1 MAQYHMIADA
11 LIRLLAAISNLMS
24 LSTTKAQRTTT
35 VNVVASR
42 PSSRAFSIIPT
53 PGRTIPPHACWH
65 RPRLSHQQP
74 TSARR
79 RREGARGRRHH
90 PSTPGRIPTTRAQHR
105 ARFQGRRRPLVRA
118 FRTGLGLR
126 RLSGRR
132 SQRRPLRSRT
142 LLRQPSARDMRSNSV
157 STPSVI
163 WRRNVICP
171 PPSVGLLFCLFSLI
185 ATCVTRIRLARFV
198 KNARFGYIPEL
209 VLTRVLAPAFP

>member
-1 MAQYHMIADA
+1 M
-11 LIRLLAAISNLMS
+11 
-24 LSTTKAQRTTT
+24 T

-65 RPRLSHQQP
+65 RPRLSHQQS

-90 PSTPGRIPTTRAQHR
+90 PSTPGRIPTTRAIVQDFKAAAARLFERFAQDTFSRRVSAR
-105 ARFQGRRRPLVRA
+105 A
-118 FRTGLGLR
+118 GLGLR